1 MVQKE
6 GRNLLELAP
15 SVLRDAYDQQSDTG
29 EEVIRPR
36 EGEADDS
43 STSQGIFRELG
54 VEPPTWLKGFDFVQ
68 KNISRQVAHSLC

>member
-15 SVLRDAYDQQSDTG
+15 SVLRDAYDRQSDTG

-43 STSQGIFRELG
+43 STSQGIF
-54 VEPPTWLKGFDFVQ
+54 
-68 KNISRQVAHSLC
+68 I